1 MPPKIKVTK
10 EEILSAAV
18 KIVRENGA
26 EALNARA
33 VAAELN
39 VSTQPIFSHYAS
51 MAELKAEVISSAAEK
66 YAEYI
71 REVIE
76 SGKYP
81 DYKSSGMAYII
92 FAAEERELFRLL
104 FMRDRTGENV
114 PDDGSD
120 IEPIVEIIQKNT
132 GLDRETALKLHLG
145 MWTFVHGIATMVATD
160 YQKWDMNLA
169 SEMLTEVYTGL
180 KAQYMGEK

>member
-18 KIVRENGA
+18 KIVRESGA
-26 EALNARA
+26 EALNART

-51 MAELKAEVISSAAEK
+51 MAELKAEVISFAGKK
-66 YAEYI
+66 YVEHVKNTIA
-71 REVIE
+71 

-81 DYKSSGMAYII
+81 DYKSSGMAYIH
-92 FAAEERELFRLL
+92 FAQEDRELFKLL
-104 FMRDRTGENV
+104 FMRDRTGENI
-114 PDDGSD
+114 PSDGSD
-120 IEPIVEIIQKNT
+120 VEPVVEVIQKNT
-132 GLDRETALKLHLG
+132 GLERNLALKLHLG

-160 YQKWDMNLA
+160 YQKWDMNLT
-169 SEMLTEVYTGL
+169 SEMLTEVYNGL